1 MDIITFV
8 TENATKN
15 NWTEFVVS
23 ICIVA
28 GLCYLIYKESK
39 DNKLCKWEN
48 KVWKYIA
55 AFFKSLFYTISDE
68 LRKVH

>member
-15 NWTEFVVS
+15 NWTEFMISFCV
-23 ICIVA
+23 VA

-39 DNKLCKWEN
+39 DKKLCKWEH
-48 KVWKYIA
+48 KAWKYTV
-55 AFFKSLFYTISDE
+55 AFFKSLFHTVSDE
-68 LRKVH
+68 FRKVH